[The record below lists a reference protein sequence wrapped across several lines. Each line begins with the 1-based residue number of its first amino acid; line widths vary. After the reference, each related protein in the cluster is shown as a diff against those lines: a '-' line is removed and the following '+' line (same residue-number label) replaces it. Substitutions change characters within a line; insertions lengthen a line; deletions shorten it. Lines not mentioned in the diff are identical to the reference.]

1 MKSRKGFALI
11 ISLVLA
17 IGIVL
22 PGTLALSTDQ
32 AATNGELTV
41 TEETPTPTPEVTETP
56 TPTEEP
62 KPTETPVP
70 SETTGNNLPVDPQPD
85 ATNGGTGTGA
95 ENGGSSEENSGKDP
109 ASMTDAELYAHVK
122 QLTTDEEIE
131 AFLKQLPEARVNAL
145 IAYAQAQE
153 PTVVPK
159 TEVFTD
165 AGPFMPPVNV
175 ATWRKMLRARAA
187 TGVTADNGLELSKT
201 ATANGNDSYTIR
213 MEAYTTGTVTTSTKT
228 VPVDIV
234 LVLDQSGSM
243 AYDFN
248 GKSLA
253 DRLGN
258 IPNENIPKT
267 RQYAMKQA
275 VNNFIDK
282 VNEKYTEEADH
293 RMAIVTFNSG
303 VSTLQGWTNVN
314 EDGKGTLQNAINGLP
329 VSPSGATNVAAGME
343 QAENLMGS
351 GYSYAG
357 TNTQRQKVV
366 VVFTD
371 GVPTTQTNFNVDVAN
386 GAISSANALKNSGV
400 TIYSVGIFKGADP
413 NKIHGDYYYRAVIAD
428 TPCDGSVNSYWGTTN
443 LSSSNANDFA
453 DPDVPAGNRFLN
465 YISNNYTAAN
475 IGLRFDGSD
484 GVLGGYKWII
494 TANYAGSNAG
504 YYLTADNAAG
514 LNSIFQTISD
524 QIQTANIDLGNQT
537 VVKDTVSPY
546 FDAPADAS
554 GIELYTAAAK
564 KGGSFEADVP
574 ASGVTATI
582 ENNAVTVTGF
592 DFNANFVSDTAKSD
606 GSYGKKLIIE
616 FTVTP
621 KDGFLGGNDVPTN
634 DWENTAVYDKDGNLV
649 EKFADATTTPTVNV
663 PIDNVTVTATDKNV
677 YLKGEV
683 TADQLKDGSEIS
695 VGDVELD
702 LSKATDTDK
711 PYGLDPWQTE
721 YVNITVTVKD
731 EVGKPISDKLDN
743 LTDDTTYT
751 VEVTVSPKT
760 EGTSTAAKG
769 EAATAKTGANNLAAN
784 INVFKPKLTYKDSE
798 VYYGD
803 TAPDCTGNLTQTK
816 WKHGETLSDAEGV
829 TMIGTAP
836 TLDPTYTP
844 EAGKIADGKI
854 NTKEDISV
862 DVSVKIG
869 TDDVTTYTTFQH
881 TDCTGKTCTLPA
893 GAEFFLHVK
902 TCTLTVQK
910 TGGDSNEPYVFNIYK
925 DNVKYSEVTIV
936 GDGSENIEELPV
948 GEYTIEED
956 IGWSWRYS
964 PKYGDSAALTAQ
976 NPTGSITCTNTKTK
990 DQWLN
995 GFSNV
1000 EKNIFGVNHNN

>member
-1 MKSRKGFALI
+1 MKKKRFFASMLA
-11 ISLVLA
+11 LVLLLSC
-17 IGIVL
+17 GIL
-22 PGTLALSTDQ
+22 PSAAFAEGAGTSQD
-32 AATNGELTV
+32 
-41 TEETPTPTPEVTETP
+41 
-56 TPTEEP
+56 
-62 KPTETPVP
+62 
-70 SETTGNNLPVDPQPD
+70 
-85 ATNGGTGTGA
+85 
-95 ENGGSSEENSGKDP
+95 
-109 ASMTDAELYAHVK
+109 
-122 QLTTDEEIE
+122 
-131 AFLKQLPEARVNAL
+131 
-145 IAYAQAQE
+145 
-153 PTVVPK
+153 
-159 TEVFTD
+159 
-165 AGPFMPPVNV
+165 
-175 ATWRKMLRARAA
+175 
-187 TGVTADNGLELSKT
+187 GLVLSKT
-201 ATANGNDSYTIR
+201 ATATGNGNYKIR
-213 MEAYTTGTVTTSTKT
+213 LEAYTTGKVTTTTST

-253 DRLGN
+253 DRWGN

-293 RMAIVTFNSG
+293 RMAIVTFNSE

-314 EDGKGTLQNAINGLP
+314 EDGKGTLQTAINGLP

-343 QAENLMGS
+343 QAENLMGN
-351 GYSYAG
+351 GYNYIG
-357 TNTQRQKVV
+357 DNTQRQKVV

-400 TIYSVGIFKGADP
+400 TIYSVGIFNGADP
-413 NKIHGDYYYRAVIAD
+413 NKIHGDYYYRAWIAD

-475 IGLRFDGSD
+475 NIGLRFDDSD
-484 GVLGGYKWII
+484 GVFGGYKWII
-494 TANYAGSNAG
+494 TANYAGSSAG

-564 KGGSFEADVP
+564 EGGSFEADVP

-634 DWENTAVYDKDGNLV
+634 DWQNTGVYDKSGAEV
-649 EKFADATTTPTVNV
+649 EKFAGATTTPTVNV

-695 VGDVELD
+695 VGGVKLD
-702 LSKATDTDK
+702 LSKATDAEK

-721 YVNITVTVKD
+721 YVDITVTVKD
-731 EVGKPISDKLDN
+731 KNGNPISDKLDN

-760 EGTSTAAKG
+760 VGTSTPEKG
-769 EAATAKTGANNLAAN
+769 NAATAKTGFNDPAAN
-784 INVFKPKLTYKDSE
+784 IYVFKPELTYKDSE

-881 TDCTGKTCTLPA
+881 TDCEGRICTVPTGK
-893 GAEFFLHVK
+893 EFLLHVK
-902 TCTLTVQK
+902 TCTLSITK
-910 TGGDSNEPYVFNIYK
+910 TGGVAGESYVFDVYK
-925 DNVKYSEVTIV
+925 GNEKYSEVTIE
-936 GDGSENIEELPV
+936 GNDTQTLYELPV
-948 GEYTIEED
+948 GTYTIKED
-956 IGWSWRYS
+956 TGWSWRYS
-964 PKYGDSAALTAQ
+964 PKYSGSAALTAQ
-976 NPTGSITCTNTKTK
+976 YPTGSITCTNEKNK
-990 DQWLN
+990 NQWLN